1 MIPADLLLTVAH
13 SFRVPGLGI
22 VALPAEAAPRLLP
35 LDLHTPLAVTV
46 VFPDDHLESVTATV
60 EEVEHLGI
68 TRRGLLLEFETPT
81 SLPPGTRVVST
92 EAMLVS
98 NNSMGKS
105 YLF

>member
-1 MIPADLLLTVAH
+1 MSADLLLTVAH
-13 SFRVPGLGI
+13 SFRVPGLGV

-46 VFPDDHLESVTATV
+46 VFPDGRMETVTATV
-60 EEVEHLGI
+60 EEIEHLG
-68 TRRGLLLEFETPT
+68 TARRGLLLEFTIPT
-81 SLPPGTRVVST
+81 LLPSGTHVVST

-98 NNSMGKS
+98 NNSMGKP

>member
-1 MIPADLLLTVAH
+1 MPDLLLTVAH
-13 SFRVPGLGI
+13 SFRVPGLGM

-46 VFPDDHLESVTATV
+46 IFPDNHSESVTATV
-60 EEVEHLGI
+60 EEIEHVGT
-68 TRRGLLLEFETPT
+68 TRRGLLLEFTTPT

-98 NNSMGKS
+98 NNSMGNP

>member
-1 MIPADLLLTVAH
+1 MPDLLLTVAH
-13 SFRVPGLGI
+13 SFRVPGLGV

-35 LDLHTPLAVTV
+35 LDLHTPLSVTV
-46 VFPDDHLESVTATV
+46 IFPDNHSESVTATV
-60 EEVEHLGI
+60 EEVEHEG
-68 TRRGLLLEFETPT
+68 TTQRGLLLEFTTPI

-98 NNSMGKS
+98 NNSMGKP